1 MLAIR
6 KLIYEQIYQRKQLT
20 MQLHQIKPTH
30 KKKRGRRVG
39 RGGKRGT
46 YSGRGVKGQKSRS
59 GRRFKPAV
67 RYLIKRYPK
76 LRGYRFSVS
85 GLKFQTVNLD
95 SLDKSFEP
103 GQTVNPQTLLEKK
116 IVRKIN
122 GRVPDV
128 KILGGGKIKDFFNRK
143 PLEFSEEQLIQLM
156 RDRSE
161 EQRKIFMDRI
171 AAAKDLLAKNPND
184 TDALE
189 IIGFL
194 HDTLGDKETA
204 QKYYKEVL
212 RLNPE
217 SVPALNNLANIY
229 RDREDF
235 SGAEKL
241 YLKITEVEASN
252 IEAWRDL
259 HDLYRYLYK
268 SKEDQA
274 DDILLSG
281 LEKNP
286 DDPQILAMLATYYQD
301 TGDKEKAIEYYERL
315 VKAMPE
321 NEAAK
326 NELKKLRG
334 Y

>member
-1 MLAIR
+1 MN
-6 KLIYEQIYQRKQLT
+6 KF
-20 MQLHQIKPTH
+20 IKEN
-30 KKKRGRRVG
+30 KEIVI
-39 RGGKRGT
+39 
-46 YSGRGVKGQKSRS
+46 
-59 GRRFKPAV
+59 AV
-67 RYLIKRYPK
+67 FLVVVIA
-76 LRGYRFSVS
+76 VA
-85 GLKFQTVNLD
+85 
-95 SLDKSFEP
+95 
-103 GQTVNPQTLLEKK
+103 
-116 IVRKIN
+116 
-122 GRVPDV
+122 
-128 KILGGGKIKDFFNRK
+128 ILGGGKIKDFFNRK

-241 YLKITEVEASN
+241 YLKITAVEVSN

-301 TGDKEKAIEYYERL
+301 TDNKEKAIEYYERL
-315 VKAMPE
+315 VKVMPE